1 MPGNIGG
8 TGGTGDTGGIGHR
21 ADDEI
26 RIRPSRPAEARLLAQ
41 ISIEE
46 NQTGRL
52 RDLGPRFNA
61 LLHRHFIE
69 SRYGMSVVVEVGGE
83 VAGNGTGLTDTR
95 LFHRDFVLRQGIPAG
110 LLALPHLLRWRN
122 LRTALQ
128 GFTYFPESPADD
140 PKAELVAM
148 NVRTRFHRRG
158 LATQLFFAL
167 MEEYRKLGIPAVKL
181 GHIPESNK
189 RAIAYWESLGSR
201 YVRTE
206 KLFGSDP
213 TRVYVY
219 DL

>member
-1 MPGNIGG
+1 MPG
-8 TGGTGDTGGIGHR
+8 
-21 ADDEI
+21 DEPILI
-26 RIRPSRPAEARLLAQ
+26 RNSRPEEARLLAE

-46 NQTGRL
+46 NGTGRL

-61 LLHRHFIE
+61 LLHRHFID
-69 SRYGMSVVVEVGGE
+69 SRFGLSMVVEVGGE

-95 LFHRDFVLRQGIPAG
+95 LFHRDFILHKGVPAG

-128 GFTYFPESPADD
+128 GLTYFPTAPEGDPA
-140 PKAELVAM
+140 AELVAM

-158 LATQLFFAL
+158 LATKMFFAL
-167 MEEYRKLGIPAVKL
+167 MAEYRKMGIGAVKL

-206 KLFGSDP
+206 TLFGSDP